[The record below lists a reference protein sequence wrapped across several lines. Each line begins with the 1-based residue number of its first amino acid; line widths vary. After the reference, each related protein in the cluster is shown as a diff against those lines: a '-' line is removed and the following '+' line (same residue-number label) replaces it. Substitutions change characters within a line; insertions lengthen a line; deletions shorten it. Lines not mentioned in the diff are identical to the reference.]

1 MKKTIAWVMALVLC
15 LGVMSAAVL
24 ADDTADACPFTYSD
38 GKITGSYT
46 VPGKYVE
53 IWVNDECANIGMGTV
68 AINFRPQKAADSYT
82 VGVYVEGTK
91 VVEYVIDTAAPTA
104 TPTSVP
110 TAEPTAVPTAE
121 PTAVPTPVPLTITID
136 EDGKYATVTGDFS
149 ELYARVA
156 LVEDGKYATVTGDF
170 SELYARV
177 ALVVDNAG
185 TSGLYLTQ
193 VPINDEGENGTIVVP
208 AFQIPG
214 LKVVGVNVSLVASL
228 DEITSPQ
235 PKPLATDSHFFS

>member
-104 TPTSVP
+104 TPTS
-110 TAEPTAVPTAE
+110 TAE

-136 EDGKYATVTGDFS
+136 
-149 ELYARVA
+149 
-156 LVEDGKYATVTGDF
+156 EDGKYATVTGDF

>member
-156 LVEDGKYATVTGDF
+156 LV
-170 SELYARV
+170 
-177 ALVVDNAG
+177 VDNAG